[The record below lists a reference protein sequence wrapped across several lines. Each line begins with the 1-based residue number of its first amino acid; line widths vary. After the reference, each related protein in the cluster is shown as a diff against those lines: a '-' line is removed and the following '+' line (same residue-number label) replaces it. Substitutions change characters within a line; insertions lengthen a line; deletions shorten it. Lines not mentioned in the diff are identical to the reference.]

1 LDCFRDVNENEKKIE
16 KKQEVMM
23 TKKVTILFTAVL
35 IFVSMSLLAQ
45 HGTRGRDMVKHARY
59 GIHMAEKNL
68 FPGSML
74 LKFKDEIGLTAEQ
87 VGKIEKMTEL
97 FHEAAIK
104 KQAEIKIKGLKVRS
118 YLKEEQVDRK
128 KMEIMI
134 REIAK
139 MKTDMQVDHMNYL
152 LDLKDLLTPEQIAKI
167 ESLKKE
173 RIHKSM
179 KNREY
184 LREKRRDRGQTPG
197 APRA

>member
-1 LDCFRDVNENEKKIE
+1 
-16 KKQEVMM
+16 M
-23 TKKVTILFTAVL
+23 TKKVTILIAAVL
-35 IFVSMSLLAQ
+35 MLISMNLMAERGS
-45 HGTRGRDMVKHARY
+45 RGRDMVKHARF

-87 VGKIEKMTEL
+87 VKKIEKMTEL
-97 FHEAAIK
+97 FQEAAIR
-104 KQAEIKIKGLKVRS
+104 KQADIKVKGLKVRS

-134 REIAK
+134 REIAN
-139 MKTDMQVDHMNYL
+139 MRTDLQVDHMNYL

-173 RIHKSM
+173 RIHKRM
-179 KNREY
+179 KKRKY
-184 LREKRRDRGQTPG
+184 LRERRDERQRASREQRQPPG
-197 APRA
+197 MPGEREMI

>member
-1 LDCFRDVNENEKKIE
+1 
-16 KKQEVMM
+16 M
-23 TKKVTILFTAVL
+23 TKKVTILIGAVL

-45 HGTRGRDMVKHARY
+45 HGTRGRDMVKHARF

-68 FPGSML
+68 FSGSML

-87 VGKIEKMTEL
+87 VGKIEKMSDL
-97 FHEAAIK
+97 FQEAAIR
-104 KQAEIKIKGLKVRS
+104 KQADIKIKGLKVRS

-128 KMEIMI
+128 QMEKMI

-139 MKTDMQVDHMNYL
+139 MRTDLQVDHMNYL

-173 RIHKSM
+173 RVHKRM
-179 KNREY
+179 KKREY
-184 LREKRRDRGQTPG
+184 LREGRRDRGRTSR
-197 APRA
+197 APRG